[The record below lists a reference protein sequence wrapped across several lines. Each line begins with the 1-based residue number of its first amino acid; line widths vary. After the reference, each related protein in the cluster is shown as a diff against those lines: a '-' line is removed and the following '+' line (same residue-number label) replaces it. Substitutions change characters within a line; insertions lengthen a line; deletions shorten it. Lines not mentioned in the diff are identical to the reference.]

1 MTTAAPETKNSNG
14 SPDVATSKVESGKLG
29 TKLTIERARSIGW
42 YFIESYYE
50 LYNKNIES
58 LYKLYNLEASIT
70 HSESPSQKN
79 QVTCQAKGTES
90 VKSLFND
97 LKSNQTKNKI
107 IITNADIQICLGD
120 NILIVVSGEWS
131 KNGGD
136 YYQFI
141 QSFVLCPG
149 INETT
154 FDIANDVLKF
164 INHEFNH
171 DLIVETPKLNGKA
184 NGHVS
189 EQQQQQQQQPTAD
202 GKPEEQKEKL
212 PNKSSE
218 SEKPVKNENI
228 KETTPVKEETPAE
241 TPEPKSSDDEPVKS
255 KETGSE
261 KDSIPPQESV
271 SSPQQE
277 ELSTESSSGPISW
290 AALAAT
296 ARQKSPTTKP
306 ATISGTSPSQV
317 NASTTSKTTSP
328 SVANNKKPATQVP
341 VALPN
346 GKYKKEDWFPIYI
359 RGCEELNEKVLKEHL
374 VKQFGDI
381 KFFRQNTNI
390 ALCDFFESEG
400 QKKALETGK
409 TTVSGITVSLEV
421 RESKGLKKSDKD
433 IKKDSKTNDPKRKN
447 DSKKQ
452 QPSKKKS

>member
-14 SPDVATSKVESGKLG
+14 SPDVETSKVESGKLG

-97 LKSNQTKNKI
+97 SKSNQTKNKI

-149 INETT
+149 INDTT

-189 EQQQQQQQQPTAD
+189 EPQQQQHQQPTSD
-202 GKPEEQKEKL
+202 VKPEEQKEKL
-212 PNKSSE
+212 PTNKSSE
-218 SEKPVKNENI
+218 SEKPIKADNI
-228 KETTPVKEETPAE
+228 KETTPVKEETPTE
-241 TPEPKSSDDEPVKS
+241 TPEPKSSDEEPVKS
-255 KETGSE
+255 KETESE
-261 KDSIPPQESV
+261 KDPKPSQESV
-271 SSPQQE
+271 SSPPQE
-277 ELSTESSSGPISW
+277 QESSTESSSGPISW

-306 ATISGTSPSQV
+306 STTSPSQV
-317 NASTTSKTTSP
+317 NDSTTSKTTSP

-409 TTVSGITVSLEV
+409 ITVNGITVSLEV
-421 RESKGLKKSDKD
+421 RESRGLKKSDKD

-447 DSKKQ
+447 DNKKQ